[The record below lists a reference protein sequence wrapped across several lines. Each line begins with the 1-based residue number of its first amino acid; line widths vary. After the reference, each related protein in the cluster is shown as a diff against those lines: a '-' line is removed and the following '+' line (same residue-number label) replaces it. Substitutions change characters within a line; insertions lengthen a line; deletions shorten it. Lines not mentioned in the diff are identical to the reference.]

1 MVFLKYG
8 KVWSVFASW
17 FQFMK
22 HKILPFIKS
31 VKYYHNHPKN
41 YCHFKIEQTFFVLF
55 SMRLNVMFTRK
66 FSFLCSYFHGI
77 KKSDTLKMQVKLE
90 SNNTKMCV
98 HSLEQLWEGRRGRQR
113 RQASKAGRRHKLHSF
128 YINPGIL
135 YSLYFVVA
143 IVLNKNYTTCII
155 VWDYTNNF
163 ILLLYKIISLSF
175 AILTSLLK
183 TTPTPD
189 KKVFWWM
196 M

>member
-1 MVFLKYG
+1 MKNTKNTWFLVFLKYG

-55 SMRLNVMFTRK
+55 SVWLNVMFTRK

-113 RQASKAGRRHKLHSF
+113 RGQARQAGDIN
-128 YINPGIL
+128 YIVYYIHCILWWRLYWIKTILLASLYGITPIIL
-135 YSLYFVVA
+135 YYYCTRSFR
-143 IVLNKNYTTCII
+143 
-155 VWDYTNNF
+155 F
-163 ILLLYKIISLSF
+163 LLRY
-175 AILTSLLK
+175 
-183 TTPTPD
+183 
-189 KKVFWWM
+189 
-196 M
+196 